1 MTEQRE
7 YLEDLQAEIVARMQ
21 AGENPFQIV
30 NTIELPQYQD
40 WAGYDDWLTMNAWRI
55 MLEMW
60 MGK

>member
-1 MTEQRE
+1 
-7 YLEDLQAEIVARMQ
+7 MQ

-30 NTIELPQYQD
+30 NTIELPKYQD

-60 MGK
+60 MGQ